1 MNRLHPI
8 FSTIM
13 LPSIPCQR
21 TAASVLAVVFLLVGA
36 GCKPAPPPGSGQA
49 TPPVNGDASAQPN
62 ASDFNAFFQN
72 LLPSVVKV
80 SDLKTD
86 PPVRMPDTPPDSRIW
101 LINVKITLTP
111 VEDLLALPAPEDTQV
126 IDGLVSELNVLI
138 AWRNAY
144 ARSPYA
150 RVYGA
155 FDVQTS
161 AAPVPQLLVVQQ
173 AKNKPLVP
181 LYGKIAAEWQVD
193 HWQFTNVDLEL
204 PRMGQLRSSFA
215 GGPTMING
223 SPEVEA
229 FLEAERKSIADAK
242 QRQVVIESNYTK
254 DLLAITKPGTI
265 YRGQVS
271 HLRGVLPCEVRFLET
286 PGADPNMATFEV
298 RVPQEPSYQY
308 VYSAAL
314 VPKVPLKIDSD
325 GVASQFNRVP
335 SGDAN
340 TDVPVG
346 NLIVNFVRGT
356 GKTSTGGNLAGMML
370 SGAHGLGSDKP
381 LLLLGGRLKGVIA
394 SFNGDFSVDA
404 ELSR

>member
-1 MNRLHPI
+1 
-8 FSTIM
+8 M
-13 LPSIPCQR
+13 LPITAVQS
-21 TAASVLAVVFLLVGA
+21 TAANVLIAFLFLADA
-36 GCKPAPPPGSGQA
+36 GCKPAPPPSPGQA
-49 TPPVNGDASAQPN
+49 TPPVQGDASVQPN
-62 ASDFNAFFQN
+62 AGDFNAFFQS

-101 LINVKITLTP
+101 LISVKITLTP
-111 VEDLLALPAPEDTQV
+111 VEDLLALPAPEDALV
-126 IDGLVSELNVLI
+126 IDGLVNELNVLI

-144 ARSPYA
+144 ARSPYT

-155 FDVQTS
+155 FDVQAP

-173 AKNKPLVP
+173 AKNKPLIP

-215 GGPTMING
+215 GGSTMING
-223 SPEVEA
+223 SPEAEA
-229 FLEAERKSIADAK
+229 FLAAERKSIADAK

-254 DLLAITKPGTI
+254 DLLAVTKPGTI

-271 HLRGVLPCEVRFLET
+271 HPRGVLPCEVRFLET
-286 PGADPNMATFEV
+286 PGADPKMATFEI

-314 VPKVPLKIDSD
+314 APKVPLKIASD
-325 GVASQFNRVP
+325 GVASQSNRVP

-346 NLIVNFVRGT
+346 NLTVNFVRGV

-370 SGAHGLGSDKP
+370 SGAHGLGNDKP